1 VLCRTARDRV
11 AMPDEV
17 IKSGEQKAAEAEV
30 VGFEKELGPFVV
42 AAETT
47 RMPMVFTDAK
57 ASDNAIIFA
66 NEAFLR
72 LTGYDEHEVLGQGFN
87 FLMERG
93 ADPEALA
100 EIQTAFE
107 SGRDLERPLRYR
119 RKNGTTLWVTIF
131 ITAVTDEGGT
141 VVQHFASF
149 VDITRHKETEDHL
162 RFLLNELNHRT
173 QNTLAT
179 VLAIAGQTLRGMTGE
194 ETIATLDARILAL
207 SKVHALLGA
216 ADWDKV
222 SLRDVLEEILR
233 PFGLADRLSIEC
245 EDVCLA
251 PKALLSLAMV
261 FHELATNAVKY
272 GALATAT
279 VGRIDISCGVDPIS
293 QGQQLRLRWQESGGP
308 AVSPP
313 TRKGFGSRLI
323 RGVAQEVNGKV
334 SLYYDR
340 AGVVCD
346 IVMPMSEDGEWA
358 RL

>member
-1 VLCRTARDRV
+1 
-11 AMPDEV
+11 MPDEV

-66 NEAFLR
+66 NQAFLT
-72 LTGYDEHEVLGQGFN
+72 LTGYAEHEVLGQGFN

-93 ADPEALA
+93 GDPETLTQ
-100 EIQTAFE
+100 IRTAFE
-107 SGRDLERPLRYR
+107 VGRDIETPLRYR
-119 RKNGTTLWVTIF
+119 RKDGTAFWVTIF
-131 ITAVTDEGGT
+131 VTPVRDEDGE

-149 VDITRHKETEDHL
+149 VDITRHRETEDHL

-179 VLAIAGQTLRGMTGE
+179 VMAIAGQTLRGMTDE
-194 ETIATLDARILAL
+194 ETIATLNRRILAL
-207 SKVHALLGA
+207 SKVHGLLGA
-216 ADWDKV
+216 ADWDAV
-222 SLRDVLEEILR
+222 GVRDVLDEILR
-233 PFGLADRLSIEC
+233 PFGLADRISVACVEVRLK
-245 EDVCLA
+245 

-261 FHELATNAVKY
+261 FHELATNAIKH
-272 GALATAT
+272 GALSTAA
-279 VGRIDISCGVDPIS
+279 VGRIEITCGVEPTPGDE
-293 QGQQLRLRWQESGGP
+293 QMRLRWQERGGP
-308 AVSPP
+308 EISPP

-323 RGVAQEVNGKV
+323 SGVAQELNGEV
-334 SLYYDR
+334 RLDYGR
-340 AGVVCD
+340 AGVVCE
-346 IVMPMSEDGEWA
+346 IVMPVSEDGAWA